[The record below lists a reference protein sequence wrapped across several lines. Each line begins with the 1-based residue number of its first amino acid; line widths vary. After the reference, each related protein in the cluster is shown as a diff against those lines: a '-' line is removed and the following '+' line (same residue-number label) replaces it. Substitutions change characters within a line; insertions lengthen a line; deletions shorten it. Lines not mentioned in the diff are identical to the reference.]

1 MKCNIII
8 NVDYVKITFVNSSN
22 SINICD
28 YKYVDANSTV
38 NIPVEFLE
46 DADETCVST
55 SVGTLSS
62 TMLTIPVT
70 TENIT
75 VTLTN
80 AKAQVNVDSQ
90 VPYHITSLTPA
101 RQYVAPGGSAEVELT
116 YETGYTASDLYATLG
131 QVSNGVLTIP
141 VPQDAVRMSS
151 TLYRA
156 NQETL
161 ELGTSSSTY
170 GRNVPTDNSY
180 KYGVTQQLYLSS
192 ELLNDSFIR
201 AISFK
206 RSNAQSL
213 SQMNRSIDIYL
224 ENTSASSLSGFQ
236 SISQATLVYSGT
248 VNFAKGDW
256 STIQFT
262 HPFEY
267 NSSKNLLVTV
277 IDTTGTFSAWIEF
290 LLYQPSGDTTVYA
303 RYAHRDSEAYIP
315 SEITSYSS
323 TESDSGKPSIK
334 LLKDTIIVDEPD
346 PEPVIEPT
354 VIGIHDTSSSSRN
367 VTPIATHGN
376 YSLSEQIY
384 LADEINNQAGLITK
398 ISFHIKSLKNTQ
410 RTWEIYM
417 MHTNQSVYTNIG
429 GSDAKGT
436 IIPISDGD
444 LVFVG
449 DVNLNPDNNWVDIEL
464 TTPFEYDGTRNLCI
478 VVYDKTG
485 TTTSSSTDWYTYDV
499 SNYTTLTQLSST
511 ALDTN
516 LRDPNASS
524 WIRKYKNAIRLYM
537 LTE

>member
-8 NVDYVKITFVNSSN
+8 NVDYVKITFVNRSN
-22 SINICD
+22 WINICD

-62 TMLTIPVT
+62 NALTIPVT

-101 RQYVAPGGSAEVELT
+101 RQYVAPGESAEVELT

-131 QVSNGVLTIP
+131 QVSNNVLTIS
-141 VPQDAVRMSS
+141 VPQDAVRMTS

-161 ELGTSSSTY
+161 ELGTSSSTD
-170 GRNVPTDNSY
+170 GRYVPTANEY
-180 KYGVTQQLYLSS
+180 KYGVTQQLYLSN
-192 ELLNDSFIR
+192 ELGGDSYIH

-206 RSNAQSL
+206 RSMDQSTAQIT
-213 SQMNRSIDIYL
+213 RSIDVYL
-224 ENTSASSLSGFQ
+224 ENVSASSLSEFK
-236 SISQATLVYSGT
+236 SMSQATLVYSGT
-248 VNFAKGDW
+248 VNFAKGEW

-267 NSSKNLLVTV
+267 NSNENLLVTV
-277 IDTTGTFSAWIEF
+277 IDTTGTYSAWTEF
-290 LLYQPSGDTTVYA
+290 RLYQPSNDTTVYA
-303 RYAHRDSEAYIP
+303 RYAHRDSESYIP
-315 SEITSYSS
+315 GEVTSYSS
-323 TESDSGKPSIK
+323 TESDYGKPIIK

-354 VIGIHDTSSSSRN
+354 VIGIHDTSSSTKT
-367 VTPIATHGN
+367 VAPITTHGD

-384 LADEINNQAGLITK
+384 LANEIGQAGLITK
-398 ISFHIKSLKNTQ
+398 ISFRHKSSNIAT
-410 RTWEIYM
+410 RTLDIYM
-417 MHTNQSVYTNIG
+417 MHTTQSAYTIIS
-429 GSDAKGT
+429 GSGSETKGT

-444 LVFVG
+444 LVFSG
-449 DVNLNPDNNWVDIEL
+449 IINLNTSNWTDIEL
-464 TTPFEYDGTRNLCI
+464 TTPFEYDGVQNLCI

-485 TTTSSSTDWYTYDV
+485 THPTSTDWYTYDV
-499 SNYTTLTQLSST
+499 SNYATLTQLSST

-516 LRDPNASS
+516 LRDPNTSS
-524 WIRKYKNAIRLYM
+524 WIKKFKNAIRLYM
-537 LTE
+537 LTK

>member
-1 MKCNIII
+1 M
-8 NVDYVKITFVNSSN
+8 S
-22 SINICD
+22 
-28 YKYVDANSTV
+28 
-38 NIPVEFLE
+38 IPVEFLE

-131 QVSNGVLTIP
+131 QVSNNVLTIS
-141 VPQDAVRMSS
+141 VPQDAVRMTS

-170 GRNVPTDNSY
+170 GRNVPTENSY
-180 KYGVTQQLYLSS
+180 NYGTTQQLYLST
-192 ELLNDSFIR
+192 ELLKDSFIR

-248 VNFAKGDW
+248 VSFAKGDW

-277 IDTTGTFSAWIEF
+277 IDTTGTYSAWVEF

-303 RYAHRDSEAYIP
+303 RYAHRDSESYIP

-323 TESDSGKPSIK
+323 TESSSGKPSIK

-346 PEPVIEPT
+346 PEPVVEPT
-354 VIGIHDTSSSSRN
+354 LIAIRDTSREPST
-367 VTPIATHGN
+367 VTPSRTHSN
-376 YSLSEQIY
+376 YSIAQQIY
-384 LADEINNQAGLITK
+384 LANEINHSGTITK
-398 ISFHIKSLKNTQ
+398 IAFGRSSGNNVQQ
-410 RTWEIYM
+410 RDWEIYM
-417 MHTNQSVYTNIG
+417 THTTQSEYTNSSG
-429 GSDAKGT
+429 QL
-436 IIPISDGD
+436 IPTTNAT
-444 LVFVG
+444 LVFSG
-449 DVNLNPDNNWVDIEL
+449 SVNLTNDNWVDIDL
-464 TTPFEYDGTRNLCI
+464 TTPFEYNGEQNLCI
-478 VVYDKTG
+478 TVYDKTG
-485 TTTSSSTDWYTYDV
+485 SITTTSTTTWYKYTV
-499 SNYTTLTQLSST
+499 SNYAALAKNSDT
-511 ALDTN
+511 ALDSDLLNPTT
-516 LRDPNASS
+516 A
-524 WIRKYKNAIRLYM
+524 WTYTYKNAIRLYM
-537 LTE
+537 LIE